1 MPTFLLCTLALLQ
14 FLLRVSTTTSPVT
27 TPSQNIFNETTGT
40 ALSPQRSPNL
50 LVTKAQNFTNGTLSD
65 TPSTPSNRSVFPSS
79 DFIQYKVNNTPTTLY
94 FHTFGPVVPD
104 KEVLETIA
112 EALAIC
118 LRYVIDGRGRKPI
131 AMGYFQ
137 YIHQFKNKDEVSF
150 VVADFREDGR
160 PMEYFILADVLNGIG
175 GYMSDPKHGWTE
187 VSFEVEVRKEGYV
200 GTGHL
205 DRRAAPSSA
214 ASLE

>member
-1 MPTFLLCTLALLQ
+1 MPNFLTCTLTLLQ
-14 FLLRVSTTTSPVT
+14 FLLRVSTTTSRVIT
-27 TPSQNIFNETTGT
+27 QSQSIFNETTGT
-40 ALSPQRSPNL
+40 ALFQQRSPNV

-79 DFIQYKVNNTPTTLY
+79 DFIEYKVTNSPTTLY

-104 KEVLETIA
+104 DEVLESIT
-112 EALAIC
+112 EAVAIC
-118 LRYVIDGRGRKPI
+118 LRYVIGGRGRKPI

-137 YIHQFKNKDEVSF
+137 YIHQFKNKDEVKF

-160 PMEYFILADVLNGIG
+160 PMEYFILADVLKGIG
-175 GYMSDPKHGWTE
+175 EYMSDPKHGWTE

>member
-27 TPSQNIFNETTGT
+27 TPSQNIFNETTG
-40 ALSPQRSPNL
+40 AGRSQQRSPNV

-65 TPSTPSNRSVFPSS
+65 TPSTPSNGSVFLSS
-79 DFIQYKVNNTPTTLY
+79 DFIQYKVTNTPTTLY

-104 KEVLETIA
+104 KEVLDAINEAVTIC
-112 EALAIC
+112 I
-118 LRYVIDGRGRKPI
+118 RYIVGGRGRKPI

-137 YIHQFKNKDEVSF
+137 YIHQSENKDEVTF

-160 PMEYFILADVLNGIG
+160 PMDYFIVTDVLKGISE
-175 GYMSDPKHGWTE
+175 YMSDPEHGWTE
-187 VSFEVEVRKEGYV
+187 VSFEVEVSKEGYV